1 MNERFRHDFR
11 IDEPGTTM
19 AAEGMRRR
27 AFTVAEIE
35 AMVQA
40 GIIPEH
46 ERFELIGGDVV
57 PMSPKGPAHGNVK
70 AEVNWFL
77 QRLGLEDLRIAPAT
91 TLRLDEIS
99 FLEPDFCVFARSVPL
114 DRLRGPDVLLAI
126 EVSDSSLQY
135 DTGRKIGIYA
145 AHGIAEVWVIDAK
158 RLVTRVHRVL
168 GVDGYREVF
177 ESPAGDD
184 LVCLRRPELRLNL
197 AGLGLLPMADT
208 AGPA

>member
-11 IDEPGTTM
+11 IDEPGTTT

-46 ERFELIGGDVV
+46 ERFELIGGEVV
-57 PMSPKGPAHGNVK
+57 PMSPKGSTHENVK
-70 AEVNWFL
+70 GEINAHL
-77 QRLGLEDLRIAPAT
+77 QRTVPDDLRILPET
-91 TLRLDEIS
+91 TLRLDETS
-99 FLEPDFCVFARSVPL
+99 FLEPDFCVFARSVSL

-145 AHGIAEVWVIDAK
+145 AYGIAEVWVIDAK
-158 RLVTRVHRVL
+158 RLVTRVHRTL
-168 GVDGYREVF
+168 GVEGYREVF
-177 ESPAGDD
+177 EVAAGED
-184 LVCLRRPELRLNL
+184 LVCVRRSEVRLNL
-197 AGLGLLPMADT
+197 FALGLTPISE
-208 AGPA
+208 